1 MYPNLRRT
9 NLRYRGPAESEKFNH
24 FYNNLLE
31 QIEQLKTHQGKQA
44 EQLEMTKKQVL
55 NREYEG
61 VKVLV
66 SKPNFQEKSYGVAI
80 TQPANGVVV
89 EGFRSIETVG
99 ILTNFAHY
107 IPPKPFN
114 DVFSFTHV
122 TQLDSLFSNYQGQ
135 TMSEEDLSFSYQF
148 EKIKALA
155 EEQETEMMVN
165 G

>member
-1 MYPNLRRT
+1 M
-9 NLRYRGPAESEKFNH
+9 
-24 FYNNLLE
+24 
-31 QIEQLKTHQGKQA
+31 
-44 EQLEMTKKQVL
+44 
-55 NREYEG
+55 
-61 VKVLV
+61 
-66 SKPNFQEKSYGVAI
+66 
-80 TQPANGVVV
+80 V